1 MSPPRSPTLAGF
13 SSPSAGRRAP
23 SPAQRAAA
31 GLAGRDG
38 SVSVAL
44 LDGVPTGFCAVEL
57 YAWNALA
64 QIWWLAV
71 DPASQRSRQAPPPVA
86 QAWAQGAQGIYL
98 VTPVANLRGRA
109 FYEAV
114 GFVAVYVISRY
125 DSHRATA

>member
-1 MSPPRSPTLAGF
+1 MPSDLPTSAGF

-71 DPASQRSRQAPPPVA
+71 DPASQRSRRAPPLVA
-86 QAWAQGAQGIYL
+86 QARAQGARGSYL
-98 VTPVANLRGRA
+98 DTPVDNLRGRA

-114 GFVAVYVISRY
+114 GFVAVYLISRY
-125 DSHRATA
+125 DSDRTTA

>member
-1 MSPPRSPTLAGF
+1 M
-13 SSPSAGRRAP
+13 
-23 SPAQRAAA
+23 
-31 GLAGRDG
+31 AGRDG

-71 DPASQRSRQAPPPVA
+71 DPATQRSRQAPPLVA
-86 QAWAQGAQGIYL
+86 QAAAWSRAQGARGSYL
-98 VTPVANLRGRA
+98 DTPVDNLRGRA

-114 GFVAVYVISRY
+114 GFVAGYLISRY
-125 DSHRATA
+125 DSDRTTA